1 MNEEGGEGTPGGRK
15 EVARKGGR
23 REGGGREGAR
33 KEGLGGKERKYYE

>member
-15 EVARKGGR
+15 EVAGKEGR
-23 REGGGREGAR
+23 REGGREEGR